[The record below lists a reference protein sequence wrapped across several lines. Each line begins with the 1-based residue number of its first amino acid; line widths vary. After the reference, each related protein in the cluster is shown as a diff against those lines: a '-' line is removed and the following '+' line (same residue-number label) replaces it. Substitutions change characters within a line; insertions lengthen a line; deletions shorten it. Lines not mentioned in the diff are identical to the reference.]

1 MNSRKVIKWI
11 ELIIFSIIL
20 AFFIPIVFEWI
31 QTGSLEIT
39 TAGLRNALFFGILIP
54 VVILLSKNIK
64 NDFLIAFIAL
74 LLIFGFLFF
83 SGISFH
89 F

>member
-1 MNSRKVIKWI
+1 MNTRKVVKWI
-11 ELIIFSIIL
+11 ELILFSIIL

-39 TAGLRNALFFGILIP
+39 TAGIKNALFFGILIP
-54 VVILLSKNIK
+54 VIILLSKNIR

-83 SGISFH
+83 SGITFH

>member
-39 TAGLRNALFFGILIP
+39 TTGLRNALFFGILIP

>member
-1 MNSRKVIKWI
+1 MNTRKIVKWI

-20 AFFIPIVFEWI
+20 AFFIPIVIEWI

-39 TAGLRNALFFGILIP
+39 TAGIKNALFLGILIP

-74 LLIFGFLFF
+74 VLLFGFLSF
-83 SGISFH
+83 SGISFY